1 MSSVTKRLLLLACAV
16 AALTLGPTATAGAF
30 RLGAAPDAVAGNPA
44 DRLADLPADP
54 EEYDPATHCS
64 TTTRPG
70 MVALVAWLGRHAR
83 GASWGTYRCE
93 KWGPHEAS
101 LHAENRA
108 VDWHL
113 DVSVP
118 ADRAA
123 ARDLIELLLAPDRR
137 GLPHALA
144 RRMGV
149 EEIIWD
155 CSYWGAG
162 MEDFKPYSPCFGE
175 DGTRRKHVD
184 PTVGH
189 LDHLH
194 IGMSKAGA
202 AKRTSF
208 WTANAAG

>member
-1 MSSVTKRLLLLACAV
+1 MTSATQGLLLLACAV
-16 AALTLGPTATAGAF
+16 AALALAAAAPAGAF
-30 RLGAAPDAVAGNPA
+30 RLGAAPDPVAGNPA

-54 EEYDPATHCS
+54 EEYDPATHCA

-83 GASWGTYRCE
+83 GSNWGTYRCE

-108 VDWHL
+108 VDWRL
-113 DVSVP
+113 DVTVP

-123 ARDLIELLLAPDRR
+123 ARDLIRMLLASDRL

-149 EEIIWD
+149 EEII
-155 CSYWGAG
+155 
-162 MEDFKPYSPCFGE
+162 
-175 DGTRRKHVD
+175 
-184 PTVGH
+184 
-189 LDHLH
+189 
-194 IGMSKAGA
+194 
-202 AKRTSF
+202 
-208 WTANAAG
+208 